1 MSQVIEGPAY
11 VVRQNIDTDQIIPA
25 QYLTLVPTIPE
36 EYEKLGA
43 YALIGL
49 PDDQY
54 PVRYV
59 EEGKNKTEFE
69 IVVAGRNFG
78 CGSSREH
85 APIALGAAGCQ
96 VVLAESYA
104 RIFFRNC
111 VATGELIPCELE
123 EPLADKLQT
132 GDSISVDLE
141 KEEVTTPHG
150 KVKIKPLGE
159 IKPVIDAG
167 GIFEFARQSGMVPTV
182 GVGWAARSDKKHR
195 IAVLPGD
202 GIGPE
207 VMEAALPVITLAAEK
222 HGVQLEIQE
231 ELVGGAAID
240 AKGTALPD
248 ETLMLCDEADAIL
261 FGSVG
266 GPKWEQLPPHE
277 QPERAALLPLRKEY
291 GLYAN
296 LRPAVCYP
304 QLTHA
309 SPLKESIL
317 RDGFDVMVVRELTG
331 GIYFGKPKETTTLPG
346 GKRRAID
353 TLVYTESEIER
364 IAHVACKAAQLR
376 HKRVTLVDK
385 ANVLE
390 SSVLWREVV
399 TRVVRDHPD
408 VTLDYVYVDNA
419 AMQVVRDPS
428 QYDVLLCENMFGDI
442 ISDELAAVAGSL
454 GLLPS
459 ASINDDSFGLYEPSG
474 GSAPDIAGQGVANPI
489 AQILSG
495 ALMLRYSC
503 SLPEAAADLE
513 RAVGRALEDGFRTAD
528 IYTEG
533 TNRVGTHAMAEA
545 ITDRLK

>member
-1 MSQVIEGPAY
+1 MSHVIEGPSY

-25 QYLTLVPTIPE
+25 EYLTLVPTIPD
-36 EYEKLGA
+36 EYQKLGA

-54 PVRYV
+54 PTRFV
-59 EEGKNKTEFE
+59 EEGKTKTQFPV
-69 IVVAGRNFG
+69 VVAGRNFG

-85 APIALGAAGCQ
+85 APIAMGAAGCKI
-96 VVLAESYA
+96 VLAESYA

-132 GDSISVDLE
+132 GDEISVDLE

-150 KVKIKPLGE
+150 VVKIKPLGE

-167 GIFEFARQSGMVPTV
+167 GIFEFARQSGMVPTIA
-182 GVGWAARSDKKHR
+182 VGWSARSEESYR

-207 VMEAALPVITLAAEK
+207 VMEAALPIVARAADK
-222 HGVQLEIQE
+222 HGFQLEIQE

-266 GPKWEQLPPHE
+266 GPKWEQLPPNE

-296 LRPAVCYP
+296 LRPGVCYP
-304 QLTHA
+304 QLIHA
-309 SPLKESIL
+309 SPLKNSLIP
-317 RDGFDVMVVRELTG
+317 DGFDVLVVRELTG
-331 GIYFGKPKETTTLPG
+331 GIYFGKPKTTRTLPG
-346 GKRRAID
+346 GVKQAVD
-353 TLVYTESEIER
+353 TLVYTDKEIER
-364 IAHVACKAAQLR
+364 IAHVAFKAAQLR
-376 HKRVTLVDK
+376 GKRVTLVDK

-399 TRVVRDHPD
+399 TRVAKDHSN
-408 VTLDYVYVDNA
+408 VELDFVYVDNA
-419 AMQVVRDPS
+419 AMQVCRNPG

-442 ISDELAAVAGSL
+442 ISDELAAVTGSL

-459 ASINDDSFGLYEPSG
+459 ASLAEGTFGMYEPSG
-474 GSAPDIAGQGVANPI
+474 GSAPDIAGQGIANPI

-495 ALMLRYSC
+495 AMMLRYSC
-503 SLPEAAADLE
+503 GHEDAARDIE
-513 RAVGRALEDGFRTAD
+513 NAVGKALEDGFRTAD
-528 IYTEG
+528 IHTEG
-533 TNRVGTHAMAEA
+533 TNKVGTRAMAEA
-545 ITDRLK
+545 ISERL